1 MRIMSIIIM
10 LLLRPKRMV
19 RTGRCCICV
28 AHRQDYRE
36 VSKKTQGFG
45 LWDNVEWIA
54 TACGM

>member
-1 MRIMSIIIM
+1 MSIIIM

-19 RTGRCCICV
+19 SNRKMLCV
-28 AHRQDYRE
+28 AYRQDYRE

-54 TACGM
+54 TAYRL